1 MLPKPNQSNHFNFQ
15 PPTPL
20 TNLLPLPQHNIYR
33 VNTSYNTIE
42 TDDDII
48 HEHIKKH
55 QYSIFSTN
63 IRSLTKHLTE
73 LKTIVSNVETDVIA
87 LQEIWNPHA
96 GYVNIQNY
104 HKIEMKKREKKR
116 GGGVALYIKKDIKYE
131 LHKQLNEIKLEKI
144 ELIAATLKLKEG
156 NVIVISIYRPPDSDM
171 KLTIKD
177 LDKILH
183 ATGEKK
189 TVICGDLNIDTATT
203 NNQETTY
210 LNKLREYSMTQHIT
224 AYTRVTNKT
233 KSTIDHTISNLKT
246 ICCLTT
252 HHTLA
257 DHQAIITSW
266 GVKTKTNTVETPKEN
281 DNKRVHY
288 KKSAKEIQKVDWRN
302 WTQINKKTDLNK
314 LYDSFHNIIQNCIV
328 HENSKSKKNEPKM
341 PYITQA
347 ILAQGK
353 TVKKARKKFLKKTT
367 ESNENE
373 YKALKRE
380 YNKTL
385 RKAKNEYYK
394 NELKKA
400 GKDSK
405 KVWVCINKLIGRN
418 SKKEPSASIIHE
430 NRVVTNNDEAA
441 NIFCEFFRSAAV
453 NKITKSQK
461 NYENKYDFNTFLDP
475 KDKQS
480 NTFTLKC
487 ISKENTWK
495 IIKSLSPKKSSG
507 FDEIPSK
514 LINISAAV
522 LATPLNLIINRAF
535 ESGQFPKTL
544 KLAKICP
551 IDKKKGEKTPENHR
565 PLSQLSG
572 FSKVIEKATNEQLG
586 NHIRNNFDDRFQ
598 LAYKKAHSTS
608 HAIILTR
615 HTIEQKLTK
624 KMYVALILLDLTLAF
639 DTIETNEI
647 LPAKLKH
654 YGAYPLATNLLK
666 EFFTKRS
673 QFVEWNN
680 TKSRT
685 MTLYDHSVVQGSC
698 LGAPIFNLYTQELQ
712 KIDKNADTIMF
723 ADDTNLIIS
732 SDNINDLINKSNSVL
747 ETINQFMIANKLLV
761 NESKSAYMLFKPKGK
776 KEPENL
782 GKITIKETEIKRVPN
797 ARYLGITIDEKMS
810 FKEQFNNL
818 NKKLKETVNALIAV
832 RESLNYRAKIQ
843 LYHSFF
849 ESHLKYAAVTYF
861 DKLNKTQVEI
871 LNKLQKKAI
880 RLVFNA
886 KMRCHTGK
894 LLKLAE
900 ITPIDKIYKCET
912 LKFVFKYRNE
922 LTKNEQPRALS
933 EIFNQE
939 TKKRKTRQ
947 SNNKTNIQIK
957 KGYKKDQAAYS
968 LIKTWNDAEN
978 DLKNSGNLW
987 SLKQQLKEN
996 IKNNITNCNAK
1007 KCYQC
1012 KIDKNINYENYM
1024 IK

>member
-1 MLPKPNQSNHFNFQ
+1 MLPKPNSFNFQ
-15 PPTPL
+15 PSSPITNNPPTPK
-20 TNLLPLPQHNIYR
+20 PDIYR
-33 VNTSYNTIE
+33 INTSYNMIE
-42 TDDDII
+42 TDDDKIKD
-48 HEHIKKH
+48 HIMKH
-55 QYSIFSTN
+55 SYSIFSSN

-73 LKTIVSNVETDVIA
+73 LKTIVSNLETDVIA

-96 GYVNIQNY
+96 GYVNINNY
-104 HKIEMKKREKKR
+104 QKIEMKKREKKR
-116 GGGVALYIKKDIKYE
+116 GGGVALYIKKNIKYE
-131 LHKQLNEIKLEKI
+131 LHKKLNEIKLEKI
-144 ELIAATLKLKEG
+144 ELIAVNLKLKEG
-156 NVIVISIYRPPDSDM
+156 NVIVISIYRPPDSDI
-171 KLTIKD
+171 KQTIKD
-177 LDKILH
+177 LDKILY
-183 ATGEKK
+183 ATGENK

-203 NNQETTY
+203 NNQETMY

-233 KSTIDHTISNLKT
+233 KSTIDHTISNLKKLT
-246 ICCLTT
+246 CLTT

-257 DHQAIITSW
+257 DHQSIITSW
-266 GVKTKTNTVETPKEN
+266 GVKTKTNTDEKLVIEK

-288 KKSAKEIQKVDWRN
+288 KKSANEIQKVDWRK
-302 WTQINKKTDLNK
+302 WTQMNKNSDLNE
-314 LYDSFHNIIQNCIV
+314 LYDSFHNIIQNCII
-328 HENSKSKKNEPKM
+328 HENSKKKNNEPKM
-341 PYITQA
+341 PYITIA
-347 ILAQGK
+347 ILEQGK
-353 TVKKARKKFLKKTT
+353 TVKKARQKFLKKTT

-405 KVWVCINKLIGRN
+405 KVWECINKLIGRN
-418 SKKEPSASIIHE
+418 TKKETSTSIIHD
-430 NRVVTNNDEAA
+430 NRVVTNNEEIA
-441 NIFCEFFRSAAV
+441 NIFCEYFRSAAV
-453 NKITKSQK
+453 NKITKSQEK
-461 NYENKYDFNTFLDP
+461 QENKYDFNTFLDP

-480 NTFTLKC
+480 NTFTLKN
-487 ISKENTWK
+487 ISKENTWRL
-495 IIKSLSPKKSSG
+495 IKSISPKKSSG

-514 LINISAAV
+514 LINISAAA
-522 LATPLNLIINRAF
+522 LATPLNLIINKAF

-544 KLAKICP
+544 KIAKISP
-551 IDKKKGEKTPENHR
+551 IDKNKGEKTPENHR

-572 FSKVIEKATNEQLG
+572 FSKVLEKATNEQLG
-586 NHIRNNFDDRFQ
+586 KHIRKNFDDRFQ
-598 LAYKKAHSTS
+598 LAYKRAHSTS

-615 HTIEQKLTK
+615 HIIEQKLTK

-639 DTIETNEI
+639 DTIETNLT

-654 YGAYPLATNLLK
+654 YGADPLATNLLK

-673 QFVEWNN
+673 QYVEWNN

-685 MTLYDHSVVQGSC
+685 MALYDHSVVQGSC

-712 KIDKNADTIMF
+712 KINKNADIIMF

-732 SDNINDLINKSNSVL
+732 SDNINDLITKSNSVL
-747 ETINQFMIANKLLV
+747 ENINQFMTANKLLV
-761 NESKSAYMLFKPKGK
+761 NETKSAFILFKPKGK
-776 KEPENL
+776 KEPDNL
-782 GKITIKETEIKRVPN
+782 EKLIIKETEIKRVPN

-832 RESLNYRAKIQ
+832 RETLNYRAKIQ

-861 DKLNKTQVEI
+861 DKLNKTQIEI

-900 ITPIDKIYKCET
+900 ITPINRVYKCET

-922 LTKNEQPRALS
+922 LTKKEQPPALR
-933 EIFNQE
+933 EIFCHEITN
-939 TKKRKTRQ
+939 RKTRQ
-947 SNNKTNIQIK
+947 SKNKINIHVRK
-957 KGYKKDQAAYS
+957 EYKKDQVAYS
-968 LIKTWNDAEN
+968 LIKVWNDEKN

-987 SLKQQLKEN
+987 SLKHQFKETIRN
-996 IKNNITNCNAK
+996 EITDCQVK

-1012 KIDKNINYENYM
+1012 KIDKNRNYENYM
-1024 IK
+1024 KK

>member
-385 RKAKNEYYK
+385 RKAKNEY
-394 NELKKA
+394 
-400 GKDSK
+400 
-405 KVWVCINKLIGRN
+405 
-418 SKKEPSASIIHE
+418 
-430 NRVVTNNDEAA
+430 
-441 NIFCEFFRSAAV
+441 
-453 NKITKSQK
+453 
-461 NYENKYDFNTFLDP
+461 
-475 KDKQS
+475 
-480 NTFTLKC
+480 
-487 ISKENTWK
+487 
-495 IIKSLSPKKSSG
+495 
-507 FDEIPSK
+507 
-514 LINISAAV
+514 
-522 LATPLNLIINRAF
+522 
-535 ESGQFPKTL
+535 
-544 KLAKICP
+544 
-551 IDKKKGEKTPENHR
+551 
-565 PLSQLSG
+565 
-572 FSKVIEKATNEQLG
+572 
-586 NHIRNNFDDRFQ
+586 
-598 LAYKKAHSTS
+598 
-608 HAIILTR
+608 
-615 HTIEQKLTK
+615 
-624 KMYVALILLDLTLAF
+624 
-639 DTIETNEI
+639 
-647 LPAKLKH
+647 
-654 YGAYPLATNLLK
+654 
-666 EFFTKRS
+666 
-673 QFVEWNN
+673 
-680 TKSRT
+680 
-685 MTLYDHSVVQGSC
+685 
-698 LGAPIFNLYTQELQ
+698 
-712 KIDKNADTIMF
+712 
-723 ADDTNLIIS
+723 
-732 SDNINDLINKSNSVL
+732 
-747 ETINQFMIANKLLV
+747 
-761 NESKSAYMLFKPKGK
+761 
-776 KEPENL
+776 
-782 GKITIKETEIKRVPN
+782 
-797 ARYLGITIDEKMS
+797 
-810 FKEQFNNL
+810 
-818 NKKLKETVNALIAV
+818 
-832 RESLNYRAKIQ
+832 
-843 LYHSFF
+843 
-849 ESHLKYAAVTYF
+849 
-861 DKLNKTQVEI
+861 
-871 LNKLQKKAI
+871 
-880 RLVFNA
+880 
-886 KMRCHTGK
+886 
-894 LLKLAE
+894 
-900 ITPIDKIYKCET
+900 
-912 LKFVFKYRNE
+912 
-922 LTKNEQPRALS
+922 
-933 EIFNQE
+933 
-939 TKKRKTRQ
+939 
-947 SNNKTNIQIK
+947 
-957 KGYKKDQAAYS
+957 
-968 LIKTWNDAEN
+968 
-978 DLKNSGNLW
+978 
-987 SLKQQLKEN
+987 
-996 IKNNITNCNAK
+996 
-1007 KCYQC
+1007 
-1012 KIDKNINYENYM
+1012 
-1024 IK
+1024 

>member
-1 MLPKPNQSNHFNFQ
+1 MPPKPNPFNFQ
-15 PPTPL
+15 PSSPPLSYPT
-20 TNLLPLPQHNIYR
+20 LPQPNTYR

-42 TDDDII
+42 TDDDKIN
-48 HEHIKKH
+48 EHIKKH
-55 QYSIFSTN
+55 NYSIFSTN
-63 IRSLTKHLTE
+63 IRSLTKHITE
-73 LKTIVSNVETDVIA
+73 LKETVSNLETDVIA

-96 GYVNIQNY
+96 GYVNIHNY

-116 GGGVALYIKKDIKYE
+116 GGGVALYIKKTIKYE
-131 LHKQLNEIKLEKI
+131 LHKKLNETKLETI
-144 ELIAATLKLKEG
+144 ELIAVTLKLKES
-156 NVIVISIYRPPDSDM
+156 NVIVMSIYRPPDSDM
-171 KLTIKD
+171 KQTIKD
-177 LDKILH
+177 LDKILNT
-183 ATGEKK
+183 TGENK
-189 TVICGDLNIDTATT
+189 TVICGDLNIDTSTT
-203 NNQETTY
+203 NSQEKMY

-224 AYTRVTNKT
+224 SYTRLTNKT
-233 KSTIDHTISNLKT
+233 KSTIDHTISNLKK
-246 ICCLTT
+246 ISCLTT

-257 DHQAIITSW
+257 DHQSIITSW
-266 GVKTKTNTVETPKEN
+266 GVKTKTKTEEMPREK

-288 KKSAKEIQKVDWRN
+288 KKSAKEIQKVDWRK
-302 WTQINKKTDLNK
+302 WTQMNKKSDINE
-314 LYDSFHNIIQNCIV
+314 LYDSFHNIIQNCII
-328 HENSKSKKNEPKM
+328 HENCKRKKNEPKM
-341 PYITQA
+341 PYITKA
-347 ILAQGK
+347 ILEQGN
-353 TVKKARKKFLKKTT
+353 TAKKARKKFLKKTT

-373 YKALKRE
+373 YKVLKRE

-385 RKAKNEYYK
+385 KKAKNEYYK

-405 KVWVCINKLIGRN
+405 KVWECINKLIGRN
-418 SKKEPSASIIHE
+418 SKKEPSSSIMHD
-430 NRVVTNNDEAA
+430 NRVVTNNDEIA
-441 NIFCEFFRSAAV
+441 NIFCEYFRSAAV
-453 NKITKSQK
+453 DKITKSQK
-461 NYENKYDFNTFLDP
+461 NQENKYDFNTFLDP

-480 NTFTLKC
+480 NTFTLKN

-495 IIKSLSPKKSSG
+495 IIKSISPKKSSG

-514 LINISAAV
+514 LINISAAALV
-522 LATPLNLIINRAF
+522 TPLNLIINKAF

-544 KLAKICP
+544 KIAKISP
-551 IDKKKGEKTPENHR
+551 IDKNKGEKTPENHR

-572 FSKVIEKATNEQLG
+572 FSKVLEKAINEQLG
-586 NHIRNNFDDRFQ
+586 NHIRKNYDDRFQ
-598 LAYKKAHSTS
+598 LAYKRAHSTS

-615 HTIEQKLTK
+615 HIIEQKLTK
-624 KMYVALILLDLTLAF
+624 KMYVALILIDLTLAF
-639 DTIETNEI
+639 DTIETNET

-654 YGAYPLATNLLK
+654 YGADPLATNLLK

-673 QFVEWNN
+673 QFVEWND

-685 MTLYDHSVVQGSC
+685 MALYDHSVVQGSC

-712 KIDKNADTIMF
+712 KINKNADTIMF

-732 SDNINDLINKSNSVL
+732 SDNVNDLITKSNSVL
-747 ETINQFMIANKLLV
+747 ERINQFMIANKLLV

-782 GKITIKETEIKRVPN
+782 EKLIIKETEIKRVPN

-810 FKEQFNNL
+810 FKEQFNKL

-832 RESLNYRAKIQ
+832 RETLNYRAKIQ

-861 DKLNKTQVEI
+861 DKLNKTQIEI

-900 ITPIDKIYKCET
+900 IIPINKVYKCEA

-933 EIFNQE
+933 EIFSHEIAN
-939 TKKRKTRQ
+939 RKTRQ
-947 SNNKTNIQIK
+947 SINKTNIQIK
-957 KGYKKDQAAYS
+957 KEYKKDQNAYS
-968 LIKTWNDAEN
+968 LIKVWNDAEN

-996 IKNNITNCNAK
+996 IRNEITDCQVK

-1024 IK
+1024 KK

>member
-1 MLPKPNQSNHFNFQ
+1 MPPKPNPFNFQ
-15 PPTPL
+15 PSSPPLSYPT
-20 TNLLPLPQHNIYR
+20 LPQPNTYR

-42 TDDDII
+42 TDDDKIN
-48 HEHIKKH
+48 EHIKKH
-55 QYSIFSTN
+55 NYSIFSTN
-63 IRSLTKHLTE
+63 IRSLTKHITE
-73 LKTIVSNVETDVIA
+73 LKETVSNLETDVIA

-96 GYVNIQNY
+96 GYVNIHNY

-116 GGGVALYIKKDIKYE
+116 GGGVALYIKKTIKYE
-131 LHKQLNEIKLEKI
+131 LHKKLNETKLETI
-144 ELIAATLKLKEG
+144 ELIAVTLKLKES
-156 NVIVISIYRPPDSDM
+156 NVIVMSIYRPPDSDM
-171 KLTIKD
+171 KQTIKD
-177 LDKILH
+177 LDKILNT
-183 ATGEKK
+183 TGENK
-189 TVICGDLNIDTATT
+189 TVICGDLNIDTSTT
-203 NNQETTY
+203 NSQEKMY

-224 AYTRVTNKT
+224 SYTRLTNKT
-233 KSTIDHTISNLKT
+233 KSTIDHTISNLKK
-246 ICCLTT
+246 ISCLTT

-257 DHQAIITSW
+257 DHQSIITSW
-266 GVKTKTNTVETPKEN
+266 GVKTKTKTEEMPREK

-288 KKSAKEIQKVDWRN
+288 KKSAKEIQKVDWRK
-302 WTQINKKTDLNK
+302 WTQMNKKSDINE
-314 LYDSFHNIIQNCIV
+314 LYDSFHNIIQNCII
-328 HENSKSKKNEPKM
+328 HENCKRKKNEPKM
-341 PYITQA
+341 PYITKA
-347 ILAQGK
+347 ILEQGN

-373 YKALKRE
+373 YKVLKRE

-385 RKAKNEYYK
+385 KKAKNEYYK

-405 KVWVCINKLIGRN
+405 KVWECINKLIGRN
-418 SKKEPSASIIHE
+418 SKKEPSSSIMHD
-430 NRVVTNNDEAA
+430 NRVVTNNDEIA
-441 NIFCEFFRSAAV
+441 NIFCEYFRSAAV
-453 NKITKSQK
+453 DKITKSQK
-461 NYENKYDFNTFLDP
+461 NQENKYDFNTFLDP

-480 NTFTLKC
+480 NTFTLKN

-495 IIKSLSPKKSSG
+495 IIKSISPKKSSG

-514 LINISAAV
+514 LINISAAALV
-522 LATPLNLIINRAF
+522 TPLNLIINKAF

-544 KLAKICP
+544 KIAKISP
-551 IDKKKGEKTPENHR
+551 IDKNKGEKTPENHR

-572 FSKVIEKATNEQLG
+572 FSKVLEKAINEQLG
-586 NHIRNNFDDRFQ
+586 NHIRKNYDDRFQ
-598 LAYKKAHSTS
+598 LAYKRAHSTS

-615 HTIEQKLTK
+615 HIIEQKLTK
-624 KMYVALILLDLTLAF
+624 KMYVALILIDLTLAF
-639 DTIETNEI
+639 DTIETNET

-654 YGAYPLATNLLK
+654 YGADPLATNLLK

-673 QFVEWNN
+673 QFVEWND

-685 MTLYDHSVVQGSC
+685 MALYDHSVVQGSC

-712 KIDKNADTIMF
+712 KINKNADTIMF

-732 SDNINDLINKSNSVL
+732 SDNVNDLITKSNSVL
-747 ETINQFMIANKLLV
+747 ERINQFMIANKLLV

-782 GKITIKETEIKRVPN
+782 EKLIIKETEIKRVPN

-810 FKEQFNNL
+810 FKEQFNKL

-832 RESLNYRAKIQ
+832 RETLNYRAKIQ

-861 DKLNKTQVEI
+861 DKLNKTQIEI

-900 ITPIDKIYKCET
+900 IIPINKVYKCEA

-933 EIFNQE
+933 EIFSHEITN
-939 TKKRKTRQ
+939 RKTRQ
-947 SNNKTNIQIK
+947 SKNKTNIQIK
-957 KGYKKDQAAYS
+957 KEYKKDQNAYS
-968 LIKTWNDAEN
+968 LIKVWNDAEN

-996 IKNNITNCNAK
+996 IRNEITDCQVK

-1024 IK
+1024 KK

>member
-1 MLPKPNQSNHFNFQ
+1 MPPKPNPFNFQ
-15 PPTPL
+15 PSSPPLSYPT
-20 TNLLPLPQHNIYR
+20 LPQPNTYR

-42 TDDDII
+42 TDDDKIN
-48 HEHIKKH
+48 EHIKKH
-55 QYSIFSTN
+55 NYSIFSTN
-63 IRSLTKHLTE
+63 IRSLTKHITE
-73 LKTIVSNVETDVIA
+73 LKETVSNLETDVIA

-96 GYVNIQNY
+96 GYVNIHNY

-116 GGGVALYIKKDIKYE
+116 GGGVALYIKKTIKYE
-131 LHKQLNEIKLEKI
+131 LHKKLNETKLETI
-144 ELIAATLKLKEG
+144 ELIAVTLKLKES
-156 NVIVISIYRPPDSDM
+156 NVIVMSIYRPPDSDM
-171 KLTIKD
+171 KQTIKD
-177 LDKILH
+177 LDKILNT
-183 ATGEKK
+183 TGENK
-189 TVICGDLNIDTATT
+189 TVICGDLNIDTSTT
-203 NNQETTY
+203 NSQEKMY

-224 AYTRVTNKT
+224 SYTRLTNKT
-233 KSTIDHTISNLKT
+233 KSTIDHTISNLKK
-246 ICCLTT
+246 ISCLTT

-257 DHQAIITSW
+257 DHQSIITSW
-266 GVKTKTNTVETPKEN
+266 GVKTKTKTEEMPREK

-288 KKSAKEIQKVDWRN
+288 KKSAKEIQKVDWRK
-302 WTQINKKTDLNK
+302 WTQMNKKSDINE
-314 LYDSFHNIIQNCIV
+314 LYDSFHNIIQNCII
-328 HENSKSKKNEPKM
+328 HENCKRKKNEPKM
-341 PYITQA
+341 PYITKA
-347 ILAQGK
+347 ILEQGN
-353 TVKKARKKFLKKTT
+353 TAKKARKKFLKKTT

-373 YKALKRE
+373 YKVLKRE

-385 RKAKNEYYK
+385 KKAKNEYYK

-405 KVWVCINKLIGRN
+405 KVWECINKLIGRN
-418 SKKEPSASIIHE
+418 SKKEPSSSIMHD
-430 NRVVTNNDEAA
+430 NRVVTNNDEIA
-441 NIFCEFFRSAAV
+441 NIFCEYFRSAAV
-453 NKITKSQK
+453 DKITKSQK
-461 NYENKYDFNTFLDP
+461 NQENKYDFNTFLDP

-480 NTFTLKC
+480 NTFTLKN

-495 IIKSLSPKKSSG
+495 IIKSISPKKSSG

-514 LINISAAV
+514 LINISAAALV
-522 LATPLNLIINRAF
+522 TPLNLIINKAF

-544 KLAKICP
+544 KIAKISP
-551 IDKKKGEKTPENHR
+551 IDKNKGEKTPENHR

-572 FSKVIEKATNEQLG
+572 FSKVLEKAINEQLG
-586 NHIRNNFDDRFQ
+586 NHIRKNYDDRFQ
-598 LAYKKAHSTS
+598 LAYKRAHSTS

-615 HTIEQKLTK
+615 HIIEQKLTK
-624 KMYVALILLDLTLAF
+624 KMYVALILIDLTLAF
-639 DTIETNEI
+639 DTIETNET

-654 YGAYPLATNLLK
+654 YGADPLATNLLK

-673 QFVEWNN
+673 QFVEWND

-685 MTLYDHSVVQGSC
+685 MALYDHSVVQGSC

-712 KIDKNADTIMF
+712 KINKNADTIMF

-732 SDNINDLINKSNSVL
+732 SDNVNDLITKSNSVL
-747 ETINQFMIANKLLV
+747 ERINQFMIANKLLV

-782 GKITIKETEIKRVPN
+782 EKLIIKETEIKRVPN

-810 FKEQFNNL
+810 FKEQFNKL

-832 RESLNYRAKIQ
+832 RETLNYRAKIQ

-861 DKLNKTQVEI
+861 DKLNKTQIEI

-900 ITPIDKIYKCET
+900 IIPINKVYKCEA

-933 EIFNQE
+933 EIFSHEITN
-939 TKKRKTRQ
+939 RKTRQ
-947 SNNKTNIQIK
+947 SKNKTNIQIK
-957 KGYKKDQAAYS
+957 KEYKKDQNAYS
-968 LIKTWNDAEN
+968 LIKVWNDAEN

-996 IKNNITNCNAK
+996 IRNEITDCQVK

-1024 IK
+1024 KK